1 MNIIELQDSLK
12 DLPDSALMKEMQ
24 MPTGSAPQ
32 FLVLSEL
39 KRRKRMRDE
48 FQRQQNSNMPTVAE
62 EVVTAAGMPQEGI
75 MGAARAIAPNTN
87 VAQNTGMD
95 MAAPVPATRAPQ
107 PQMMADGGI
116 LRYAPG
122 GSVGRPVEPFPA
134 NSPNPRDR
142 SNWMAMYKDTHN
154 LDGSPKSLS
163 PDVAQSEGIAA
174 LSADVE
180 DYMAPGMR
188 MTTQDKLSAAL
199 GDVDRRVPRS
209 LPMISSPE
217 DQDVV
222 RSPEVEAAME
232 TQNVLEEMMKANQGL
247 ARDETPTGQLN
258 VDALG
263 NVLGFNPEDPTVGG
277 EALRLAEA
285 SMTDAPLDIE
295 RSNLD
300 AQMGTQRI
308 GIGTDPSIRDTL
320 PEVVRE
326 DDLRF
331 SRGTASSIA
340 PSAGSNQIADMIAGS
355 KISREYGGI
364 PLADM
369 VSEMSGNAPIDFD
382 ASTPDP
388 LQGLS
393 LSDQMIALGFTGGDI
408 DPTRFPTAEERE
420 LAGQISAIDAFGDYL
435 VSPKMGPDAPQV
447 AETTGAI
454 TSLIPGVGAPLAT
467 GLAVGAGAGEGSVT
481 TDSEPYRG
489 PVSGMTLSEKFADP
503 VEATRRLFGLGA
515 SKDIVTTQNE
525 ASVVDTAATEDLV
538 TEEAKVES
546 DDKKSPTI
554 RPKLR
559 PADLLTPTGPSGPS
573 GSSGL
578 SGADLSIASMLE
590 ARKKEAEADKWMAL
604 AYAGME
610 LMKPT
615 ATIGEG
621 LGKAGQAGLG
631 YLTKSKKGLQ
641 DFETDMLKLQTQRDI
656 ANIRAA
662 ASGSRSGNKLPTGSS
677 LMTYLSG
684 KLEDLNYERLLAA
697 QQKNAPALTR
707 IDAEIGEVER
717 QIAEVVS
724 TGTFTS
730 GRNNN
735 NGDDVVRDYDVNK

>member
-1 MNIIELQDSLK
+1 MNIIDLQDSLK

-24 MPTGSAPQ
+24 APTGSAPQ

-48 FQRQQNSNMPTVAE
+48 FQRQQNMDMPTVAE

-75 MGAARAIAPNTN
+75 MGAARAMAPNTN

-107 PQMMADGGI
+107 MMADGGV

-174 LSADVE
+174 LSANVD

-209 LPMISSPE
+209 LSMLTSPE

-222 RSPEVEAAME
+222 RGPEVEAAME
-232 TQNVLEEMMKANQGL
+232 TQNVLEEMMKANQGI

-285 SMTDAPLDIE
+285 SMTDAPLGIG
-295 RSNLD
+295 RSNLEALMETGTLDDTQTNRD
-300 AQMGTQRI
+300 A
-308 GIGTDPSIRDTL
+308 L

-331 SRGTASSIA
+331 SRGTSSVG
-340 PSAGSNQIADMIAGS
+340 SATDPAVSQRKTTDPVFDMNEAA
-355 KISREYGGI
+355 KKI
-364 PLADM
+364 PLDPSFGQPSLAT
-369 VSEMSGNAPIDFD
+369 D
-382 ASTPDP
+382 APDP

-393 LSDQMIALGFTGGDI
+393 LADQMIALGFTGGDI

-420 LAGQISAIDAFGDYL
+420 LANQISAINAFGDYL
-435 VSPKMGPDAPQV
+435 VSPKMGPDAPKV
-447 AETTGAI
+447 AETTEDSA
-454 TSLIPGVGAPLAT
+454 
-467 GLAVGAGAGEGSVT
+467 AVDG
-481 TDSEPYRG
+481 EPYRG
-489 PVSGMTLSEKFADP
+489 PVSGMTLSEKLADP
-503 VEATRRLFGLGA
+503 VEATRRLFGFGA
-515 SKDIVTTQNE
+515 SSIPVVGGPLAAADGLAAGAGAASE

-546 DDKKSPTI
+546 DDKKVPTI

-559 PADLLTPTGPSGPS
+559 PDDLLSPTGPSGPS
-573 GSSGL
+573 GPSGF

-662 ASGSRSGNKLPTGSS
+662 ASGKSSSSASLTTNRVILKELLATVDNELARIDLTGRGKIPADKLDDYNRLLEERQDIIEEMRKLTTLGSSDNSGNSG
-677 LMTYLSG
+677 LSG
-684 KLEDLNYERLLAA
+684 
-697 QQKNAPALTR
+697 
-707 IDAEIGEVER
+707 
-717 QIAEVVS
+717 
-724 TGTFTS
+724 TF
-730 GRNNN
+730 
-735 NGDDVVRDYDVNK
+735 DVPPKP

>member
-48 FQRQQNSNMPTVAE
+48 FQRQQNMDMPTVAE

-75 MGAARAIAPNTN
+75 MGAARAMAPNTN

-95 MAAPVPATRAPQ
+95 VAAPVPATRAPQ

-174 LSADVE
+174 LSADIE

-222 RSPEVEAAME
+222 RGPEVEAAME

-285 SMTDAPLDIE
+285 SMTDAPLGIG
-295 RSNLD
+295 RSNLEALMETGTLDDTQTNRD
-300 AQMGTQRI
+300 A
-308 GIGTDPSIRDTL
+308 L
-320 PEVVRE
+320 PEGVRE

-331 SRGTASSIA
+331 SRGTASAGSASDLGIAGLDETESDPMLNSMDAVLRKQRLRADPTA
-340 PSAGSNQIADMIAGS
+340 PS
-355 KISREYGGI
+355 
-364 PLADM
+364 LAT
-369 VSEMSGNAPIDFD
+369 D
-382 ASTPDP
+382 APDP

-538 TEEAKVES
+538 TEESKVES

>member
-1 MNIIELQDSLK
+1 MNILQLQERLK
-12 DLPDSALMKEMQ
+12 DLPDNALMQEMQ
-24 MPTGSAPQ
+24 MPTGNAPQ

-48 FQRQQNSNMPTVAE
+48 YKRQEAADMPTVAE

-75 MGAARAIAPNTN
+75 MGAARAMAPNTN

-107 PQMMADGGI
+107 MMADGGI
-116 LRYAPG
+116 MKLAPG

-180 DYMAPGMR
+180 DYMAPGIR

-209 LPMISSPE
+209 LSMLTSPE

-222 RSPEVEAAME
+222 RGPEVEAAME
-232 TQNVLEEMMKANQGL
+232 TQNVLEEMMKANQGI

-285 SMTDAPLDIE
+285 SMTDAPLGIG
-295 RSNLD
+295 RSNLEALMETGTLDDTQTNRD
-300 AQMGTQRI
+300 A
-308 GIGTDPSIRDTL
+308 L

-331 SRGTASSIA
+331 SRGKASSIA
-340 PSAGSNQIADMIAGS
+340 PTAGSDQIEDMRRGASWALESLFVPRDDMASQLRAGDINPPS
-355 KISREYGGI
+355 LDTDAPAGPISMPIDNKGGI
-364 PLADM
+364 YSLD
-369 VSEMSGNAPIDFD
+369 ERGNVVGGDQSYGARFGFTPSIDEPVGATQEAIDSAEEAAKIREEQGITD
-382 ASTPDP
+382 AS
-388 LQGLS
+388 GS
-393 LSDQMIALGFTGGDI
+393 
-408 DPTRFPTAEERE
+408 
-420 LAGQISAIDAFGDYL
+420 
-435 VSPKMGPDAPQV
+435 
-447 AETTGAI
+447 
-454 TSLIPGVGAPLAT
+454 VGALLAA
-467 GLAVGAGAGEGSVT
+467 GDEAAAQEIIEKARKAV
-481 TDSEPYRG
+481 R
-489 PVSGMTLSEKFADP
+489 
-503 VEATRRLFGLGA
+503 
-515 SKDIVTTQNE
+515 KD
-525 ASVVDTAATEDLV
+525 
-538 TEEAKVES
+538 EET
-546 DDKKSPTI
+546 PTI

-559 PADLLTPTGPSGPS
+559 PDDLLSPTGPSGPS
-573 GSSGL
+573 GPSGL

-662 ASGSRSGNKLPTGSS
+662 ASGKSSSSASLTTNRVILKELLASVDNELARIDPLGKGKIPADKLDDYNRLIEERQDIIEEMRKLTTLGSSDNSGNSG
-677 LMTYLSG
+677 LSG
-684 KLEDLNYERLLAA
+684 
-697 QQKNAPALTR
+697 
-707 IDAEIGEVER
+707 
-717 QIAEVVS
+717 
-724 TGTFTS
+724 TF
-730 GRNNN
+730 
-735 NGDDVVRDYDVNK
+735 DVPPKS

>member
-12 DLPDSALMKEMQ
+12 DLPDSALMREMQ
-24 MPTGSAPQ
+24 MPTGTAPQ

-39 KRRKRMRDE
+39 KRRKRMRDD
-48 FQRQQNSNMPTVAE
+48 FQRRQNADMPTVAE

-75 MGAARAIAPNTN
+75 MGAARAMAPNTN

-107 PQMMADGGI
+107 PQMMADGGV

-222 RSPEVEAAME
+222 RGPEVEAAME

-263 NVLGFNPEDPTVGG
+263 NVLGFNPEDSTVGG

-285 SMTDAPLDIE
+285 SMTDAPLDIG

-331 SRGTASSIA
+331 SRGTASENAVKDALTDYQRMTDRYGYPFDSTLKSADRLFDKGTPSVNA
-340 PSAGSNQIADMIAGS
+340 PS
-355 KISREYGGI
+355 
-364 PLADM
+364 LAT
-369 VSEMSGNAPIDFD
+369 D
-382 ASTPDP
+382 APDP

-393 LSDQMIALGFTGGDI
+393 LADQMIALGFTGGDI

-420 LAGQISAIDAFGDYL
+420 LADQISAIDDFGDYL

-447 AETTGAI
+447 AETT
-454 TSLIPGVGAPLAT
+454 
-467 GLAVGAGAGEGSVT
+467 EGSVT

-573 GSSGL
+573 GPSGL
-578 SGADLSIASMLE
+578 SGADLSIASLLE

-662 ASGSRSGNKLPTGSS
+662 ASGKSSSSASLTTNRVILKELLASVDGELARIDPLGKGKIPSDKLDDYNRLIEERQNIIEEMRKLTTLGSSGSSGNSG
-677 LMTYLSG
+677 LSG
-684 KLEDLNYERLLAA
+684 
-697 QQKNAPALTR
+697 
-707 IDAEIGEVER
+707 
-717 QIAEVVS
+717 
-724 TGTFTS
+724 TF
-730 GRNNN
+730 
-735 NGDDVVRDYDVNK
+735 DVPPKP

>member
-232 TQNVLEEMMKANQGL
+232 TQNVLEEMIKANQGL

-331 SRGTASSIA
+331 SRGTASAGSASDLGIAGLDETESDPMLTSMDAVLRKQRLRTDPTA
-340 PSAGSNQIADMIAGS
+340 PS
-355 KISREYGGI
+355 
-364 PLADM
+364 LAT
-369 VSEMSGNAPIDFD
+369 D
-382 ASTPDP
+382 APDP

-447 AETTGAI
+447 AETTED
-454 TSLIPGVGAPLAT
+454 S
-467 GLAVGAGAGEGSVT
+467 AVV
-481 TDSEPYRG
+481 DSEPYRG

>member
-1 MNIIELQDSLK
+1 MNILQLQERLK
-12 DLPDSALMKEMQ
+12 DLPDNALMQEMQ
-24 MPTGSAPQ
+24 MPTGTAPQ

-48 FQRQQNSNMPTVAE
+48 YKRQEAADMPTVAE

-75 MGAARAIAPNTN
+75 MGAARAMAPNTN

-174 LSADVE
+174 LSADIE
-180 DYMAPGMR
+180 DYMAPGIR

-222 RSPEVEAAME
+222 RGPEVKAAME
-232 TQNVLEEMMKANQGL
+232 TQNVLEEMMKANQGI

-285 SMTDAPLDIE
+285 SMTDAPLDIG
-295 RSNLD
+295 RSNLEALMETGTLDDTQTNRD
-300 AQMGTQRI
+300 A
-308 GIGTDPSIRDTL
+308 L

-331 SRGTASSIA
+331 SRGTSSVGSASDLGVAGLDGTESDPMLTSMDAVLRKQRLRADPTA
-340 PSAGSNQIADMIAGS
+340 PSLDTDAPAGP
-355 KISREYGGI
+355 ISMPIDNKGGI
-364 PLADM
+364 YSLD
-369 VSEMSGNAPIDFD
+369 EQGNVVGGNQSYGARFGFTPSIDEPIGATQEAIDSAEEAAKIREAQGITD
-382 ASTPDP
+382 AS
-388 LQGLS
+388 GS
-393 LSDQMIALGFTGGDI
+393 
-408 DPTRFPTAEERE
+408 
-420 LAGQISAIDAFGDYL
+420 
-435 VSPKMGPDAPQV
+435 
-447 AETTGAI
+447 
-454 TSLIPGVGAPLAT
+454 VGALLA
-467 GLAVGAGAGEGSVT
+467 AGDEVAAQEII
-481 TDSEPYRG
+481 
-489 PVSGMTLSEKFADP
+489 A
-503 VEATRRLFGLGA
+503 EARKA
-515 SKDIVTTQNE
+515 AKKDDGV
-525 ASVVDTAATEDLV
+525 A
-538 TEEAKVES
+538 
-546 DDKKSPTI
+546 SPTI

-559 PADLLTPTGPSGPS
+559 PDDLLSPTSPRGPSGP
-573 GSSGL
+573 SGL

-631 YLTKSKKGLQ
+631 YLTKSKKGLR
-641 DFETDMLKLQTQRDI
+641 DFETDMLKLQTQMDI

-684 KLEDLNYERLLAA
+684 KLEDLAGQRFIAA
-697 QQKNAPALTR
+697 QQKDAQALTR
-707 IDAEIGEVER
+707 IDAEIDEVER
-717 QIAEVVS
+717 QIAEVVD
-724 TGTFTS
+724 TGTFSS

-735 NGDDVVRDYDVNK
+735 NSNDVVRDYDVNK

>member
-1 MNIIELQDSLK
+1 MNIIEIQDSLK
-12 DLPDSALMKEMQ
+12 DLPDSALMQEMQ
-24 MPTGSAPQ
+24 APTGSAPQ

-48 FQRQQNSNMPTVAE
+48 FQRQQNMDMPTVAE
-62 EVVTAAGMPQEGI
+62 EVVTAAGMPQQGI
-75 MGAARAIAPNTN
+75 MGAARAMAPNTN

-95 MAAPVPATRAPQ
+95 MAASVPATRAPQ
-107 PQMMADGGI
+107 MMADGGV

-174 LSADVE
+174 LSADVD

-209 LPMISSPE
+209 LSMLTSPE

-222 RSPEVEAAME
+222 RGPEVEAAME
-232 TQNVLEEMMKANQGL
+232 TQNVLEEMMKANQGI

-285 SMTDAPLDIE
+285 SMTDAPLDIG
-295 RSNLD
+295 RSNLEALMETGTLDDTQTNRD
-300 AQMGTQRI
+300 A
-308 GIGTDPSIRDTL
+308 L

-331 SRGTASSIA
+331 SRGTSSIG
-340 PSAGSNQIADMIAGS
+340 SATDAAVPQRKTTDPVFDMNEAA
-355 KISREYGGI
+355 KKI
-364 PLADM
+364 PLDPSFGQPSLAT
-369 VSEMSGNAPIDFD
+369 D
-382 ASTPDP
+382 APDP

-393 LSDQMIALGFTGGDI
+393 LADQMIALGFTGGDI

-435 VSPKMGPDAPQV
+435 VSPKMGPDAPQA
-447 AETTGAI
+447 AETA
-454 TSLIPGVGAPLAT
+454 
-467 GLAVGAGAGEGSVT
+467 EDSVAA
-481 TDSEPYRG
+481 DSEPYRG
-489 PVSGMTLSEKFADP
+489 PISGMTLEEKFADP
-503 VEATRRLFGLGA
+503 IEATRRLFGFGA
-515 SKDIVTTQNE
+515 STDVTATPDE
-525 ASVVDTAATEDLV
+525 ASVVNTAATEDLV

-546 DDKKSPTI
+546 DDKKVPTI

-573 GSSGL
+573 GPSGL
-578 SGADLSIASMLE
+578 SGADLSIASLLE

-631 YLTKSKKGLQ
+631 YLTKSKQGLR

-662 ASGSRSGNKLPTGSS
+662 ASGKSSSSASLTTNRVILKELLATVDNELARIDPLGKGKIPADKLDDYNRLIGERQDIIEEMRKLTTLGSSDNSGNSG
-677 LMTYLSG
+677 LSG
-684 KLEDLNYERLLAA
+684 
-697 QQKNAPALTR
+697 
-707 IDAEIGEVER
+707 
-717 QIAEVVS
+717 
-724 TGTFTS
+724 TF
-730 GRNNN
+730 
-735 NGDDVVRDYDVNK
+735 DVPPKP